1 MNVVSKTFRT
11 IREGNVKQLLSR
23 ANGLHDNCRLQSS
36 GGSGESL
43 RSESVLRQYTIK
55 CTCSM
60 SHRSETEKRD
70 GTVEE
75 TAITGAAKNTLT
87 SKRSNSRLFNL
98 ILMEDTHY
106 NNVEFK
112 QHFFPFFPPISQVFV
127 TSLCR
132 RDFQHFTGMKR
143 M

>member
-1 MNVVSKTFRT
+1 MGGGGEK
-11 IREGNVKQLLSR
+11 SR
-23 ANGLHDNCRLQSS
+23 
-36 GGSGESL
+36 GEKDL
-43 RSESVLRQYTIK
+43 RMRRGK
-55 CTCSM
+55 
-60 SHRSETEKRD
+60 
-70 GTVEE
+70 G
-75 TAITGAAKNTLT
+75 
-87 SKRSNSRLFNL
+87 
-98 ILMEDTHY
+98 MEDTHY